1 MGALLYDPQ
10 KSSLRTRV
18 DFALPINE
26 IGVGGCLVLGVLQL
40 RQQSINDLLGVAL
53 IVIGLGMVY
62 AAM

>member
-26 IGVGGCLVLGVLQL
+26 IGVGGVFGVGG
-40 RQQSINDLLGVAL
+40 IAVETAEH
-53 IVIGLGMVY
+53 
-62 AAM
+62 